1 MMPSTK
7 SVSKKNAIRK
17 KQEQHHPYLPI
28 YQKDTKQNIFSAILF
43 NTKHN
48 NKRYLFVK
56 KVYNKEKN
64 NIFATLKKY
73 PMKRYILLISLIATI
88 LTSCTPTKEMTYFHD
103 LAQTADIVQ
112 TIPDSIKNFES
123 VIEPDDMLT
132 ISVTALDPNAVA
144 IFNLPLQSYL
154 APGVTELMTTPA
166 LQTFMVNSEGYIDYP
181 VLGAL
186 KVSGMTRD
194 ELTNYLKKE
203 ISNYVEDP
211 IVSVQC
217 TNYKFTILGEVARP
231 GSYEFGSER
240 ITLLDALGKA
250 GDMTIYGNH
259 TNVLLIR
266 EVEGVRSFHRIDL
279 TQPDIFTSPYY
290 YLQRNDIVY
299 VEPNKARQGAAR
311 YSQENQYLISVVSAV
326 TSAASVIVSL
336 CIALFVR

>member
-1 MMPSTK
+1 
-7 SVSKKNAIRK
+7 
-17 KQEQHHPYLPI
+17 
-28 YQKDTKQNIFSAILF
+28 
-43 NTKHN
+43 
-48 NKRYLFVK
+48 
-56 KVYNKEKN
+56 
-64 NIFATLKKY
+64 
-73 PMKRYILLISLIATI
+73 MKRYILLFSLIATI
-88 LTSCTPTKEMTYFHD
+88 LTSCTTTKEMTYFHD
-103 LAQTADIVQ
+103 MAQTSDIVQ
-112 TIPDSIKNFES
+112 VIPDSIKNFES
-123 VIEPDDMLT
+123 AIEPDDLLT

-181 VLGAL
+181 VLGAI

-194 ELTNYLKKE
+194 ELTSYLKKE

-231 GSYEFGSER
+231 GSYDFGSER
-240 ITLLDALGKA
+240 ITILDALGKA
-250 GDMTIYGNH
+250 DDMTIYGNH

-299 VEPNKARQGAAR
+299 VEPNKAKAR
-311 YSQENQYLISVVSAV
+311 SADMSSMTTLWISATSLLLTVANFLINL
-326 TSAASVIVSL
+326 IH
-336 CIALFVR
+336 